1 MRFMRSYIAHLAVL
15 LCIIVVQACSTK
27 QQAKSLFSVLD
38 SSKTGI
44 EFANRLKPT
53 PEFNLFSYMYYYNGA
68 GVGAGD
74 FNKDGLTDLFFA
86 ASQHA
91 NALYL
96 NKGNLQFKDVSQQ
109 AGIPQDSSWSTGV
122 SVIDINNDGLLDIYV
137 CKVGRYKVLQ
147 GRNQLLVCDSIDQQG
162 IPHYRERAKDFG
174 LDFSGFS
181 THAAFLDYDGDNDL
195 DMFLLNHSVNH
206 DGNYAP
212 RDIFINTYDSL
223 AGQRLYRNDQ
233 KIVAGSSQNFFMD
246 VTKISGINGSKI
258 GYGLGVAVADINND
272 GWPDIYVG
280 NDFHEN
286 DYLYINQK
294 NGRFQEENT
303 KQLNHTSQFS
313 MGVDVADVN
322 NDAFPEIVSMDMLPD
337 DPYMLRRSLA
347 EDDYTIFQQKIFYGY
362 TYQYAR
368 NNLQLNRR
376 NGSFSEVGQFSGIHA
391 TDWSWAALWM
401 DFNNDGDKDLFVSN
415 GIPKRMNDID
425 YINFVS
431 GDDIQQ
437 KLRTNAIRDQDLS
450 LTNKFP
456 EIKIPNQFFLNK
468 GNLHFSNLTDSIQK
482 NPPTFSNGAI
492 YADLDNDGDLDIVT
506 NNIGDAA
513 LVYQNNTNQVQQ
525 QTSYTSLVIRDAPA
539 NKFAIGARVLLYSK
553 DKVRSY
559 EQQPVHG
566 FQSSMLTALHIGLA
580 HEPVDSA
587 ILIWPDQGYQRITLH
602 PNKQDTIL
610 YQTGLPRFDFKRLY
624 VMPSADQ
631 PQLKDITAETGF
643 AYRHEENIFNEFNR
657 EPLMPAMVSTEG
669 PALAVADI
677 NHDGLEDIFAGA
689 SKGFSAAVYLQT
701 PAGRFQRLAQPA
713 LQLDSMWEH
722 VDAAWV
728 DINKDTHPDLLI
740 ATGGNEFY
748 GNDEHQQP
756 LLYLNDGKGRLTKA
770 MNAFPNVYG
779 TFSKLA
785 VHDVNKDG
793 YPDIF
798 LAGRAEPWKYGVSPR
813 SYLLLNNQRSGFTDV
828 TASYSKDLLY
838 PGMITDAHWVDLDQN
853 GQSDLLLSME
863 WGGIDLY
870 LNNGK
875 SLKKQS
881 LTNLHGWWQTCTPAD
896 VDGDGDLDIVAA
908 NFGLNSRLKA
918 SAKEPVKLYV
928 NDFDDNGSAEQIMT
942 YFLKGEEICFSSKT
956 QLEKRMPVLK
966 KKFLYAADFAKASVE
981 DVFGQKKLSSAQQL
995 YADHFAHTVFM
1006 NQGKLSFT
1014 PVVLPDAAQYATL
1027 KAVMPIPSAKPVMLL
1042 AGNFYEYNVEIGR
1055 MDADQ
1060 GSYLKM
1066 QGGKPMIQQLPG
1078 LAFGG
1083 QVRKVQ
1089 AIAIKGKQAYILAK
1103 NNDSW
1108 QIIQQQ

>member
-1 MRFMRSYIAHLAVL
+1 
-15 LCIIVVQACSTK
+15 
-27 QQAKSLFSVLD
+27 
-38 SSKTGI
+38 
-44 EFANRLKPT
+44 
-53 PEFNLFSYMYYYNGA
+53 
-68 GVGAGD
+68 
-74 FNKDGLTDLFFA
+74 
-86 ASQHA
+86 
-91 NALYL
+91 
-96 NKGNLQFKDVSQQ
+96 
-109 AGIPQDSSWSTGV
+109 
-122 SVIDINNDGLLDIYV
+122 
-137 CKVGRYKVLQ
+137 
-147 GRNQLLVCDSIDQQG
+147 
-162 IPHYRERAKDFG
+162 
-174 LDFSGFS
+174 
-181 THAAFLDYDGDNDL
+181 
-195 DMFLLNHSVNH
+195 
-206 DGNYAP
+206 
-212 RDIFINTYDSL
+212 
-223 AGQRLYRNDQ
+223 
-233 KIVAGSSQNFFMD
+233 
-246 VTKISGINGSKI
+246 
-258 GYGLGVAVADINND
+258 
-272 GWPDIYVG
+272 
-280 NDFHEN
+280 
-286 DYLYINQK
+286 
-294 NGRFQEENT
+294 
-303 KQLNHTSQFS
+303 
-313 MGVDVADVN
+313 
-322 NDAFPEIVSMDMLPD
+322 
-337 DPYMLRRSLA
+337 
-347 EDDYTIFQQKIFYGY
+347 
-362 TYQYAR
+362 
-368 NNLQLNRR
+368 
-376 NGSFSEVGQFSGIHA
+376 
-391 TDWSWAALWM
+391 
-401 DFNNDGDKDLFVSN
+401 
-415 GIPKRMNDID
+415 
-425 YINFVS
+425 
-431 GDDIQQ
+431 
-437 KLRTNAIRDQDLS
+437 
-450 LTNKFP
+450 
-456 EIKIPNQFFLNK
+456 
-468 GNLHFSNLTDSIQK
+468 
-482 NPPTFSNGAI
+482 
-492 YADLDNDGDLDIVT
+492 
-506 NNIGDAA
+506 
-513 LVYQNNTNQVQQ
+513 
-525 QTSYTSLVIRDAPA
+525 
-539 NKFAIGARVLLYSK
+539 
-553 DKVRSY
+553 
-559 EQQPVHG
+559 
-566 FQSSMLTALHIGLA
+566 
-580 HEPVDSA
+580 
-587 ILIWPDQGYQRITLH
+587 
-602 PNKQDTIL
+602 
-610 YQTGLPRFDFKRLY
+610 
-624 VMPSADQ
+624 
-631 PQLKDITAETGF
+631 
-643 AYRHEENIFNEFNR
+643 
-657 EPLMPAMVSTEG
+657 
-669 PALAVADI
+669 
-677 NHDGLEDIFAGA
+677 
-689 SKGFSAAVYLQT
+689 
-701 PAGRFQRLAQPA
+701 
-713 LQLDSMWEH
+713 MWEH

-981 DVFGQKKLSSAQQL
+981 DIFGQKKLSSAQQL

-1060 GSYLKM
+1060 GSYLQM